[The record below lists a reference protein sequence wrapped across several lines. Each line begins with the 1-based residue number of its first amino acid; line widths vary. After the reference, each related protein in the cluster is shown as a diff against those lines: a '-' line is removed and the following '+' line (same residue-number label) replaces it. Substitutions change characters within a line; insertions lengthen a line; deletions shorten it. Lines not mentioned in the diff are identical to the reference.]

1 MPDRWLNITLTGTEY
16 SREDDAMLRQSLP
29 LLVVAA
35 LVCAVP
41 HAEAQSR
48 SRKKDVPRILKA
60 GDEVRLFVPFAV
72 ATRGNITTASENPN
86 APKAGVIGP
95 DFLVMVVLQGPTP
108 GTQPTYQ
115 DRLDEL
121 AHNELQAAAK
131 SGDKAA
137 VDKMLAEGRAAKV
150 PVDTKLFV
158 TYRIAPGSE
167 CRARIVDGADAGKIV
182 EVPVRNVR

>member
-1 MPDRWLNITLTGTEY
+1 MPRK
-16 SREDDAMLRQSLP
+16 SLP

-35 LVCAVP
+35 FVCAVP
-41 HAEAQSR
+41 SVDAQSK
-48 SRKKDVPRILKA
+48 SRKKDAPRVLKA
-60 GDEVRLFVPFAV
+60 GDEVRLFVPLAV

-95 DFLVMVVLQGPTP
+95 DFLVMVVLQRPTL

-131 SGDKAA
+131 IGDKAA
-137 VDKMLAEGRAAKV
+137 VDKMIAEGRAVKLTAG
-150 PVDTKLFV
+150 TTLFV
-158 TYRIAPGSE
+158 TERIAPGSE
-167 CRARIVDGADAGKIV
+167 CRARIVDGTDAGKIV

>member
-1 MPDRWLNITLTGTEY
+1 MP
-16 SREDDAMLRQSLP
+16 RQ
-29 LLVVAA
+29 LLLLLFVAA
-35 LVCAVP
+35 LVCAAP
-41 HAEAQSR
+41 SADAQSR
-48 SRKKDVPRILKA
+48 SRKKDAPRVLKA
-60 GDEVRLFVPFAV
+60 GDEVRLFVPLAV
-72 ATRGNITTASENPN
+72 VTRGNITTASENPN

-108 GTQPTYQ
+108 GNQPTYQ

-131 SGDKAA
+131 SGDRAA

-150 PVDTKLFV
+150 MVNTKLFV

-167 CRARIVDGADAGKIV
+167 CRARIVEGADAGKIV